1 MTRVLWV
8 KENRQS
14 LCSFWVLLES
24 PGPAV
29 GRGTRCLC
37 GTALCGV
44 SRWRE
49 PACPCSSPQRWGGDG
64 GRPYR
69 VVPAR
74 SRTAARAT
82 SVEASSGGLAGS
94 SFVGSLV
101 NLFPGGESQGGA
113 GWSGRRL
120 ASLLGLGGAAWGQL
134 LGGTPHVWPG
144 LRPSLWSPYPAKLGR
159 GPGRETPPGTRSK
172 DGKDLRGL
180 GRKEKLEMTTLTAHV
195 LLGLREPLGKGLSLP
210 KAAPQDHPLHL
221 VIPGTQSTNPEDGAL
236 TISQMW
242 KLRPI

>member
-1 MTRVLWV
+1 M

-120 ASLLGLGGAAWGQL
+120 ASLLGLGGAPGGSCWGAPL
-134 LGGTPHVWPG
+134 MCG
-144 LRPSLWSPYPAKLGR
+144 LASAPPCGLHIQPNWEGVQGERPLLGR
-159 GPGRETPPGTRSK
+159 GVRMARISEDWAGRRS
-172 DGKDLRGL
+172 
-180 GRKEKLEMTTLTAHV
+180 
-195 LLGLREPLGKGLSLP
+195 
-210 KAAPQDHPLHL
+210 
-221 VIPGTQSTNPEDGAL
+221 
-236 TISQMW
+236 W
-242 KLRPI
+242 K